1 MKDDKLYLIHI
12 IESINKIQSYLTG
25 MDCAAFMKNRLRSWA
40 TILLPG
46 QLRVKSIGKQRPLG
60 AFRTL
65 VVTCPKGVPGKQLLS
80 FAGTIPVADLKTM
93 EHAIEDTCEKVDLN
107 EW

>member
-1 MKDDKLYLIHI
+1 MLNVTVKKQI
-12 IESINKIQSYLTG
+12 INQMG
-25 MDCAAFMKNRLRSWA
+25 
-40 TILLPG
+40 LLDYEH
-46 QLRVKSIGKQRPLG
+46 QKRVLDFP
-60 AFRTL
+60 RTL

>member
-1 MKDDKLYLIHI
+1 MLNVTVKKQI
-12 IESINKIQSYLTG
+12 INQMG
-25 MDCAAFMKNRLRSWA
+25 
-40 TILLPG
+40 LLDYEH
-46 QLRVKSIGKQRPLG
+46 QKRVLDF
-60 AFRTL
+60 ARTL

-80 FAGTIPVADLKTM
+80 FAGTIPVADLMTM

>member
-1 MKDDKLYLIHI
+1 MLNVTVKKQI
-12 IESINKIQSYLTG
+12 INQMG
-25 MDCAAFMKNRLRSWA
+25 
-40 TILLPG
+40 LLDYEH
-46 QLRVKSIGKQRPLG
+46 QKRVLDF
-60 AFRTL
+60 ARTL